1 MGWFRKLTDWAEEN
15 DPLFKAGKKATY
27 GMVKQ
32 DSDNMEGIGRA
43 IGWDWLEQEGQ
54 KNQKNPGR
62 AVGKAAAT
70 AASFYGGGLLGAGGA
85 GAGSAA
91 TNAAGNAALTSGTA
105 SANSVLAQELAREAA
120 MQQLAQ
126 MPQGLGSAMSLGN
139 TGYSVGGG
147 FNQATGGLLSGANDK
162 QLQMGMKGVGLLEG
176 GQEQQQRPAA
186 PPPPPAAPMPP
197 SDFQGYGQQGDPFA
211 GMSEEQKRRLI
222 AMLQQGTMR

>member
-147 FNQATGGLLSGANDK
+147 LNQATGGLLSGTNDK
-162 QLQMGMKGVGLLEG
+162 QLQMGMKGLGMLDG
-176 GQEQQQRPAA
+176 GQEQQRPMA

-197 SDFQGYGQQGDPFA
+197 STFQGYGQQGDPFA
-211 GMSEEQKRRLI
+211 GMSEEQKRRLL